1 MKRLAPALGCLLSAV
16 LFVATAAN
24 AGSDKWWDAYN
35 RGVTAIRAHNYQA
48 GIDELQRSVSEM
60 PNENG
65 SARAKNEI
73 ITYVPHFWLGIARY
87 NVGDIDGSLREF
99 KTSEDQGVV
108 QSTQYYAQLREW
120 VARAQAQKKRDAE
133 ASAADSRK
141 AADAAISHALS
152 GQMEAVAAGGDR
164 SESYRGAKQKLQEAL
179 DQFNH
184 AGTNIGA
191 YKHASDTAQQAREMF
206 MAAAEDAKKAKAA
219 KPAVVTP
226 KPQPVTPVVVEKKT
240 PPPPPSPVAT
250 QTTAPAPAPAPAP
263 VPIVVESEALVG
275 ARVSLQTY
283 RRHLLEANS
292 VSGSAALQSYLH
304 NALQETYQLD
314 HVLADK
320 PKDDEIRRVTD
331 QVAIK
336 DRELVTQV
344 EKSRKEM
351 AAKPVAPAPRDSRA
365 DIELAFRAYATGD
378 FDTAETLLTKVLG
391 SKPDAQ
397 AYALRG
403 CARYT
408 RGMLSR
414 KPDAMLVS
422 ASEDFRAALKLKR
435 DLKLDKA
442 VFSPKLVAYF
452 DALR

>member
-1 MKRLAPALGCLLSAV
+1 MKPALRYLLFAV
-16 LFVATAAN
+16 SFFAAAAHAAKN
-24 AGSDKWWDAYN
+24 ENWWDHYS
-35 RGVTAIRAHNYQA
+35 RGVAAVRAHNYQA
-48 GIDELQRSVSEM
+48 GVDELQRAVSEM
-60 PNENG
+60 PNENA

-73 ITYVPHFWLGIARY
+73 ITYVPHFWLGIAHF
-87 NVGDIDGSLREF
+87 NLGDIDGSLHEF
-99 KTSEDQGVV
+99 KLSEDQGVV

-164 SESYRGAKQKLQEAL
+164 SESYRGAQQKLKEAL

-184 AGTNIGA
+184 AGTNISA

-206 MAAAEDAKKAKAA
+206 IAAAEDAKRAKAA
-219 KPAVVTP
+219 KPAIVPP
-226 KPQPVTPVVVEKKT
+226 KPQPIVPVTTTVAEKKKETTPPAPPPVV
-240 PPPPPSPVAT
+240 T
-250 QTTAPAPAPAPAP
+250 QTAPA
-263 VPIVVESEALVG
+263 PIVVESEALVG
-275 ARVSLQTY
+275 ARISLQMY

-292 VSGSAALQSYLH
+292 ISGSAALESYLH
-304 NALQETYQLD
+304 AALQETYQLD
-314 HVLADK
+314 HRLSDK
-320 PKDDEIRRVTD
+320 PKDDEIRRVSD

-336 DRELVTQV
+336 DRELAAQL
-344 EKSRKEM
+344 EKARKEL
-351 AAKPVAPAPRDSRA
+351 AAKPAAQQAAAPPRDA
-365 DIELAFRAYATGD
+365 HAEIELAFRAYATGD
-378 FDTAETLLTKVLG
+378 FDTAESLLTKVLG
-391 SKPDAQ
+391 AKPDAQ

-408 RGMLSR
+408 RGMLSK
-414 KPDAMLVS
+414 KPETLLAS
-422 ASEDFRAALKLKR
+422 ASDDFRAALKLRR
-435 DLKLDKA
+435 DLKLDKT

>member
-1 MKRLAPALGCLLSAV
+1 
-16 LFVATAAN
+16 
-24 AGSDKWWDAYN
+24 
-35 RGVTAIRAHNYQA
+35 
-48 GIDELQRSVSEM
+48 
-60 PNENG
+60 NG
-65 SARAKNEI
+65 AARAKNEI

-87 NVGDIDGSLREF
+87 NLGDIDGSLREF
-99 KTSEDQGVV
+99 KMSEEQGVV

-133 ASAADSRK
+133 ALAADSRK

-164 SESYRGAKQKLQEAL
+164 SESYRGAKQKLQAAL

-191 YKHASDTAQQAREMF
+191 YKRASETAAQAREMF
-206 MAAAEDAKKAKAA
+206 ISAADEAKKAKSA
-219 KPAVVTP
+219 KPSVTVP
-226 KPQPVTPVVVEKKT
+226 KPQPVTATVAEKKVPL
-240 PPPPPSPVAT
+240 PPPAPVAT
-250 QTTAPAPAPAPAP
+250 QTAAPAPAPAP

-275 ARVSLQTY
+275 ARVSLQMY

-292 VSGSAALQSYLH
+292 ISGSAALQSYLH

-314 HVLADK
+314 HRLADK
-320 PKDDEIRRVTD
+320 PKDDEIRRVAD

-336 DRELVTQV
+336 DRELAAQL
-344 EKSRKEM
+344 EKARKEL
-351 AAKPVAPAPRDSRA
+351 AARPAAQQAAAPPRDARA
-365 DIELAFRAYATGD
+365 DLEPAFRAYATGD
-378 FDTAETLLTKVLG
+378 LETAESLLTKVLG

-397 AYALRG
+397 ACALRG

-408 RGMLSR
+408 RGMLSK
-414 KPDAMLVS
+414 KPDALLAS
-422 ASEDFRAALKLKR
+422 ASDDFRAALKLR
-435 DLKLDKA
+435 HDLRLDKT